1 LLKLANLAKQFF
13 DFFHPS
19 KIKTVIRKTIR
30 VFIIIYLILLPLSVV
45 AAYFM
50 REQKLEHDGHALSLP
65 LFALAFAGITLLYEL
80 LFFVIFLCIW
90 SLFDLMRSEFTHT
103 HNKILWFVLIILLPV
118 LGMIFYLI
126 ISPKQKIQVSDDS
139 SR

>member
-1 LLKLANLAKQFF
+1 MKLATLAKHFPGFF
-13 DFFHPS
+13 AL
-19 KIKTVIRKTIR
+19 KIKPMIRKTVRI
-30 VFIIIYLILLPLSVV
+30 FIIIYLILLPFSAV

-50 REQKLEHDGHALSLP
+50 RENKIAHDGDAISYP
-65 LFALAFAGITLLYEL
+65 LFALAVAGIVLLYQL
-80 LFFVIFLCIW
+80 LFFVIFLCVW

-126 ISPKQKIQVSDDS
+126 ISPKQKIPESQ
-139 SR
+139 